1 MIVVIITQN
10 IIKAIIKIKKITVQ
24 TTDGRPNKRLN
35 YDCCD
40 YYTKHN
46 HGNHKNQKNHSTDN
60 MLLPLRPLRY
70 AYTGVVYTKRR
81 FASCLPDR

>member
-1 MIVVIITQN
+1 MIIVIITQN
-10 IIKAIIKIKKITVQ
+10 IIMAITKIKKITVQ

-35 YDCCD
+35 YDYCDYCD

-60 MLLPLRPLRY
+60 FKRLL
-70 AYTGVVYTKRR
+70 
-81 FASCLPDR
+81 